1 MEHKIY
7 LDKEANA
14 MCVEV
19 IGEFKP
25 PDVEAAFEILDKQ
38 FEGVD
43 YYRLLIDLSQS
54 NGSLSNQARRML
66 GEKLKAKNSSKIAFV
81 ITRPSSRMI
90 AKVVVAVSGGSDNKG
105 FFKSRDQA
113 QTWLKG
119 GLS

>member
-7 LDKEANA
+7 FDKEANA

-25 PDVEAAFEILDKQ
+25 SDVGATFEMLDKE
-38 FEGVD
+38 FEGKD

-54 NGSLSNQARRML
+54 NGSLSTAAQRML

-90 AKVVVAVSGGSDNKG
+90 ARVVVAVSGGSDNKG

-113 QTWLKG
+113 QTWMKG
-119 GLS
+119 G